1 MLPPLVISGCQI
13 PVTLDILKNLKEIK
27 RAIDWAAENKVD
39 ILATPECALSGY
51 LWKPLD
57 NNDERVTQL
66 LTAFTEVLSYSADK
80 KVDLLLGTAWYN
92 AADQWSDTMQ
102 FIVDGKVEHIHYK
115 NVLFEHQYTP
125 GDGVK
130 VLHYRGKRIGTL
142 LCSDIWG
149 NPIKNLDVSAGLV
162 RSLIDQQCDILFVSA
177 NTPKGLHNLFL
188 EWHNSCVRMYTHLGK
203 WITVVSDNTYK
214 MEGFEWEGRTGVDCG
229 IYLTECDFL
238 KAREHGTDYFKMV
251 VYERIYR

>member
-1 MLPPLVISGCQI
+1 MSVPLVIGGCQI
-13 PVTLDILKNLKEIK
+13 PVTLDILKNVKEIK
-27 RAIDWAAENKVD
+27 RAIDWAADNNVD
-39 ILATPECALSGY
+39 ILSTPECALSGY
-51 LWKPLD
+51 LWRPSD
-57 NNDERVTQL
+57 TTDERVSQL
-66 LTAFTEVLSYSADK
+66 SNAIDDIIAYSTDK

-92 AADQWSDTMQ
+92 ANNQWSDTMH
-102 FIVDGKVEHIHYK
+102 FIIDGKIAHVHYK

-125 GDGVK
+125 GIGVT
-130 VLHYRGKRIGTL
+130 VVNYRGKNIGTL
-142 LCSDIWG
+142 LCSDVWG
-149 NPIKNLDVSAGLV
+149 NPIKNLDASASLV
-162 RSLIDQQCDILFVSA
+162 RSLIDQKCDILFVSA

-188 EWHNSCVRMYTHLGK
+188 EWHNSCVRMYNHLGN

-229 IYLTECDFL
+229 IYSIECDLL